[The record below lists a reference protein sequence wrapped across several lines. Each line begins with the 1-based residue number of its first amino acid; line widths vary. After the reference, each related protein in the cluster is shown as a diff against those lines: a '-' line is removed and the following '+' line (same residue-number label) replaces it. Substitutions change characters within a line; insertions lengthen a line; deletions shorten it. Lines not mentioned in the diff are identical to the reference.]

1 VVSSPDNIINEIVS
15 VSNYT
20 GRIPA
25 HFAELQKTKKNT
37 KAEVNAEVQ
46 FEIGSHNIVFELIK

>member
-1 VVSSPDNIINEIVS
+1 MKIVS
-15 VSNYT
+15 VLNYT

-37 KAEVNAEVQ
+37 KVEVNAEVQ
-46 FEIGSHNIVFELIK
+46 FEIGSHNIVFEFELIK